1 MASALKSNPSHL
13 TELDLTYNNY
23 LKDSGVKLLC
33 SGLESPNCRLE
44 TLRSVHVFLCR
55 SIKFKSITEVLSFLQ
70 FTCFLGLS
78 ELKSQQL
85 SLKFDSLNSFTPNYI
100 FISHT
105 HTHTH
110 THTQVTLHYCILLP
124 DVQHTQI
131 HSDLNLWRESVESL
145 KKAVWMMFKS
155 CLTKDTPP
163 FMCLWALN
171 WITVSFYFR
180 VKGLLHTLLMCA
192 LKCT

>member
-13 TELDLTYNNY
+13 TELDLSQNK
-23 LKDSGVKLLC
+23 LKDSGVKLLY

-105 HTHTH
+105 HTHTDDTTLLYITAWRT
-110 THTQVTLHYCILLP
+110 THT
-124 DVQHTQI
+124 DTQRFK
-131 HSDLNLWRESVESL
+131 SLNRKCWIF
-145 KKAVWMMFKS
+145 KKGVWMMFKS
-155 CLTKDTPP
+155 RTKDTRP
-163 FMCLWALN
+163 
-171 WITVSFYFR
+171 
-180 VKGLLHTLLMCA
+180 LLIG
-192 LKCT
+192 

>member
-13 TELDLTYNNY
+13 TELDLSQNK
-23 LKDSGVKLLC
+23 LKDSGVKLLY

-105 HTHTH
+105 HTHTQM
-110 THTQVTLHYCILLP
+110 TRHYCISLP

-131 HSDLNLWRESVESL
+131 HRDLNLWTESVESL
-145 KKAVWMMFKS
+145 KKEFGW
-155 CLTKDTPP
+155 CL
-163 FMCLWALN
+163 
-171 WITVSFYFR
+171 SH
-180 VKGLLHTLLMCA
+180 GLKTHVLC
-192 LKCT
+192 

>member
-13 TELDLTYNNY
+13 TELDLSFNK
-23 LKDSGVKLLC
+23 LQDSGVKLLC

-44 TLRSVHVFLCR
+44 TLRSVHVFLCW
-55 SIKFKSITEVLSFLQ
+55 SIKFKSITEVLNFLQ

-78 ELKSQQL
+78 ELNSQQL
-85 SLKFDSLNSFTPNYI
+85 SLKFDSLNSLTPNYI

-124 DVQHTQI
+124 NVQHPQI
-131 HSDLNLWRESVESL
+131 HRDIIY
-145 KKAVWMMFKS
+145 KKGVWMMFKS
-155 CLTKDTPP
+155 RWTKDKPP
-163 FMCLWALN
+163 FMCLCALN
-171 WITVSFYFR
+171 WIKVSFYFNIKDYY
-180 VKGLLHTLLMCA
+180 VPC
-192 LKCT
+192 